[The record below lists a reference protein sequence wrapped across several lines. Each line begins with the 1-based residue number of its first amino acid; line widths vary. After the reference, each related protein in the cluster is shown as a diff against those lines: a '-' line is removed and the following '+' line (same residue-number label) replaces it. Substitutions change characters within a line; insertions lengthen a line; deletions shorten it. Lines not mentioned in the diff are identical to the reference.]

1 MHRAALWGVGLLTTL
16 AILSS
21 GGETGEAATMRLA
34 PSQDNTLYE
43 HPRGALSNGAGEHFF
58 VGTTGRG
65 EVRRG
70 VIAFDIAGRISAGSI
85 VTRVTLTLNMS
96 RTNAA
101 SSQAITLYR
110 LRADWGEGTSNAIG
124 EEGGGTSATT
134 NDATWI
140 HTFFATER
148 WTAAGGDFATTASAR
163 RLVAGVGRYTWS
175 STPRMVADVQA
186 WLDRPTT
193 NFGWI
198 LLGNETASGT
208 AKRFDTREN
217 TAANR
222 PVLTVVFVPGCDG
235 QVATIVGTAEDDIL
249 VGTEGADVIAGL
261 GGNDIIHGLA
271 GQDVLCGGAGDD
283 VLFGDAGVDRVFGD
297 DGNDILHGGSDADGL
312 FGGPG
317 HDVLL
322 GEAGADILVGGSG
335 NDSLQGGS
343 DDDRLFGSSGHDTLS
358 GDPGA
363 DRLNGGTGI
372 DVCDGARDA
381 DTDTASGC
389 EERVNIP

>member
-21 GGETGEAATMRLA
+21 GGETGEAATIRLA

-43 HPRGALSNGAGEHFF
+43 HSRGSLSNGAGEHFF
-58 VGTTGRG
+58 VGTTGGG

-70 VIAFDIAGRISAGSI
+70 VIAFDIAGRIPAGSI
-85 VTRVTLTLNMS
+85 ITQVALTLNMS
-96 RTNAA
+96 RTMAA
-101 SSQAITLYR
+101 SQAITLHR
-110 LRADWGEGTSNAIG
+110 LRADWGEGTSNATG
-124 EEGGGTSATT
+124 EEGGGAPATP
-134 NDATWI
+134 NDATWV
-140 HTFFATER
+140 HTFFATDL
-148 WTAAGGDFATTASAR
+148 WTAAGGDFTATFSGR
-163 RLVAGVGRYTWS
+163 QPVGGVGRYIWS
-175 STPRMVADVQA
+175 STPRMVADVQV

-193 NFGWI
+193 NFGW
-198 LLGNETASGT
+198 LLRGNETISGT

-222 PVLTVVFVPGCDG
+222 PVLTVAFMPGCDG
-235 QVATIVGTAEDDIL
+235 RVATIVGTEDDDIL

-261 GGNDIIHGLA
+261 GGNDVIHGLA
-271 GQDVLCGGAGDD
+271 GRDVLCGGPGDD

-297 DGNDILHGGSDADGL
+297 DGNDILHGGSSADNL

-343 DDDRLFGSSGHDTLS
+343 GNDRLLGSSGHDTLS

-372 DVCDGARDA
+372 DVCDGTRDA
-381 DTDTASGC
+381 DTDAASRC